1 MTLGSLRTFTAVVHC
16 KYRFTEMTMAPR
28 NVRKT
33 GVEGVAV
40 HCPSCSTVLG
50 RGQMLRGK
58 TGAQLNHYTCEI
70 CHHHAVSLIFRTQVG
85 LSTVV
90 LATDMSHA
98 DILRTEDADVVTADD
113 VLGLHELLS
122 QRNAALMLVAA
133 PQ

>member
-1 MTLGSLRTFTAVVHC
+1 MISDSLRTYAVVVH
-16 KYRFTEMTMAPR
+16 YEYLLTATYMAPR
-28 NVRKT
+28 NIRKT

-40 HCPSCSTVLG
+40 HCPSCSIVLG

-58 TGAQLNHYTCEI
+58 TGAQLTHYTCTD
-70 CHHHAVSLIFRTQVG
+70 CHQHAVSLVFRTQVG

-90 LATDMSHA
+90 LATDLSHA
-98 DILRTEDADVVTADD
+98 DILRTKDADVVTADD